1 MKTKLFLFFL
11 LTALCSNAQCWQKIS
26 SGAYHTIAISSDGK
40 LWSWGYNNSGQLGDG
55 TIIDKNAAIQIGTDT
70 DWVSIGAGYYH
81 SFGIKSNG
89 TLWAWGHN
97 YYGQLGNGSN
107 GNGTNLLLP
116 TQIGTDTNWAKVVC
130 GEYFTLAVKT
140 NGTLW
145 ATGKNTNGQL
155 GINNLVDQNTFQQ
168 VGTDTDWDKIACGRS
183 HSLALKTNGILYLW
197 GANGSGQLGFTHTV
211 DRRVPTVYG
220 SFVSFREIAGGVSS
234 SIAIKS
240 DGKMFRAG
248 YGCPIPGSTYTMAEF
263 VVSPADWMSVKIG
276 SNFVVATK
284 SDGSLWVI
292 GNNDYGQFG
301 NPSFNSSTTFIQP
314 NLGSGWMTDS
324 NSLQV
329 NLFSVLALNS
339 TGQLFGTGQNHVG
352 QLGDGSLTQRINFTG
367 INCPY
372 TLSATD
378 FSSNFDFNVY
388 PNPVNNVL
396 SFSSVDNVTIERVV
410 AYDVSG
416 KMVLEANGSVSQ
428 LNVEKLAKGYYTL
441 EIISGDQKIIKKIIK
456 E

>member
-1 MKTKLFLFFL
+1 MKTKLLLLLSLFVL
-11 LTALCSNAQCWQKIS
+11 KSNAQQCWDKIS
-26 SGAYHTIAISSDGK
+26 SGAYHTIAISGDGK

-55 TIIDKNAAIQIGTDT
+55 TIVDKSTPIQIGADD
-70 DWVSIGAGYYH
+70 DWVSVGAGYYH

-89 TLWAWGHN
+89 TLWAWGYN
-97 YYGQLGNGSN
+97 YYGQLGRGLN
-107 GNGTNLLLP
+107 GNGTNLLVP
-116 TQIGTDTNWAKVVC
+116 TQIGTDTNWLSVVS

-155 GINNLVDQNTFQQ
+155 GINNLVDQNIFQQ
-168 VGTDTDWDKIACGRS
+168 VGTDTDWNKIACGRS
-183 HSLALKTNGILYLW
+183 HSLALKTNGVLYLW

-220 SFVSFREIAGGVSS
+220 SFVTFTEIAGGVGS

-263 VVSPADWMSVKIG
+263 VVSPADWVSVKIG

-284 SDGSLWVI
+284 SDGSLWVL

-314 NLGSGWMTDS
+314 NLGNGWKTDS

-329 NLFSVLALNS
+329 SLFSVLALNS
-339 TGQLFGTGQNHVG
+339 SGQLYGTGQNHVG
-352 QLGDGSLTQRINFTG
+352 QLGDSSLTQRINFTAV
-367 INCPY
+367 NCPY
-372 TLSATD
+372 TLSNED
-378 FSSNFDFNVY
+378 FSQRNHISLY
-388 PNPVNNVL
+388 PNPVSN
-396 SFSSVDNVTIERVV
+396 
-410 AYDVSG
+410 
-416 KMVLEANGSVSQ
+416 Q
-428 LNVEKLAKGYYTL
+428 LNISTTL
-441 EIISGDQKIIKKIIK
+441 EIQKLAIYDVTGKQVKYQEGNTNAIDVQDLKSGFYLLEVTINDKKEVSKFIKQ
-456 E
+456 